1 MTGDRPRLSVII
13 PVFNEED
20 HVEQI
25 VKIVQAVPLEKE
37 LIIVN
42 DGSHDTSD
50 QVIRTKI
57 LPIYSNITYLEH
69 PQNRGKGAAIRTG
82 IAAVRGEYALIQD
95 ADLEYDPKDYPAL
108 LAAFTDSSVQIV
120 YGSRFLSGK
129 KVTNLF
135 HYLVNRFITGTGNV
149 LFGAR
154 LTDLETCYKMFRSE
168 ALKGLGLVSP
178 GFEIEAEITCKALK
192 KRLKIVEVPVS
203 YRGRNYAQGKKIT
216 WVDGIKAIWTLLKL
230 RVTD

>member
-1 MTGDRPRLSVII
+1 MKLSIVI
-13 PVFNEED
+13 PVFNEEA
-20 HVEQI
+20 HVEEI
-25 VKIVQAVPLEKE
+25 VRVVQSVSIEKE

-42 DGSHDTSD
+42 DGSLDASD
-50 QVIRTKI
+50 QVIREKI
-57 LPIYSNITYLEH
+57 LPHYGNITYLVH

-82 IAAVRGEYALIQD
+82 IDAVRGDFALIQD

-108 LAAFTDSSVQIV
+108 LAAFSDPAVQIV

-129 KVTNLF
+129 KVTNIF
-135 HYLVNRFITGTGNV
+135 HYLVNRFITETGNV
-149 LFGAR
+149 LFGGR

-168 ALKGLGLVSP
+168 ILKDLGLIST

-192 KRLKIVEVPVS
+192 KRLKIVEVPIS
-203 YRGRNYAQGKKIT
+203 YRGRNYEQGKKIT

-230 RVTD
+230 RVSN